1 MLAFLLF
8 KEIGLAPI
16 SSKSELVSIAALPMP
31 NPHCYPL
38 NRASRSRTVA
48 AERILVVDDD
58 KKTVATI
65 KLYLEN
71 AGFDVSVAHDGR
83 QALEAARAAPPDLV
97 VLDLM
102 LPLVSGMDVCR
113 MVRAESDVPVI
124 MLTARTTEDDK
135 LRGLGLGAD
144 DYITKPFSPREL
156 VARVRTVLRRAAP
169 KPQPAPAKLQFG
181 ELTVDLERHQVRLR
195 DRDISLTPAEF
206 RLLESLARSPG
217 RVFTRQELVQRA
229 FGYNYEGLD
238 RTIDAHIKN
247 LRKKIE
253 PDRLHPSRILTVH
266 GVGYKF
272 SAGSD
277 DA

>member
-1 MLAFLLF
+1 MR
-8 KEIGLAPI
+8 K
-16 SSKSELVSIAALPMP
+16 
-31 NPHCYPL
+31 
-38 NRASRSRTVA
+38 RTVA
-48 AERILVVDDD
+48 GGNILVVDDD

-71 AGFDVSVAHDGR
+71 AGFEVSVAHDGR
-83 QALEAARAAPPDLV
+83 QALEAARAAPPDLA

-102 LPLVSGMDVCR
+102 LPLVSGMDICR
-113 MVRAESDVPVI
+113 MLRAESDVPVI

-135 LRGLGLGAD
+135 LRGLRLGAD

-169 KPQPAPAKLQFG
+169 KPQRARLQFG

-217 RVFTRQELVQRA
+217 RVFNRQELVERA
-229 FGYNYEGLD
+229 FGYDYEGLD

-247 LRKKIE
+247 LRRKIE